1 MAVKKKEVRVRVPEG
16 LIQQFDKLNDE
27 LQMWS
32 NLQDFLLFTSRKV
45 VIELLTAK
53 KERRVLPVEAY
64 PL

>member
-1 MAVKKKEVRVRVPEG
+1 MVVKKKEIRVRVPEG